1 VLTLRCPQ
9 VVYAVFFGASL
20 LDLVQH
26 IGFDI
31 KLVTTRD
38 GWNRPAKVVSRVAY
52 LLCRTLSPT
61 VLLLVLLDAV
71 APMGAIT
78 GSCRVYVSR
87 ERTLMLTVPS

>member
-1 VLTLRCPQ
+1 M
-9 VVYAVFFGASL
+9 YAVFFGASL

-61 VLLLVLLDAV
+61 VLLLVLRRRSRLPADRFDADEEP
-71 APMGAIT
+71 A
-78 GSCRVYVSR
+78 
-87 ERTLMLTVPS
+87 